1 MIRKEAITAT
11 AGRQKAF
18 ITGITGQDGSYLAE
32 TLLNLGYRVVG
43 IVRDKTKLGNI
54 AHLSKEIE
62 LYEANLADFNSVKS
76 SILESKP
83 TQIYNLG
90 GVTTLSTF
98 TENLSYATKITEG
111 APCLIFETAVDL
123 QRMGHD
129 IRVFQASSCLIFGFP
144 TDCPQNEY
152 TPVHPITPYA
162 EAKLRVD
169 LYARS
174 LREKEGLYV
183 SCGILY
189 NHESPRRPL
198 DYVTRKITAA
208 AACIYNK
215 VREIPHDRFGKPI
228 LTEDFKLGL
237 GDISTRRDWGDAR
250 DFVRAFLLMLEQ
262 DSADDYI
269 IATGETHSI
278 QDVLEIAFE
287 SLSLNWRDY
296 VIENESKPLSRFAQ
310 NKEGIRSL
318 DPTILCGDA
327 TKARLKLSWIPQIK
341 FENLIKEMVESD
353 VKIFSH

>member
-1 MIRKEAITAT
+1 MAREKAITAI
-11 AGRQKAF
+11 AERRKAF

-32 TLLNLGYRVVG
+32 LLLNLGYQVAG

-62 LYEANLADFNSVKS
+62 LYEANLADFKKLKS
-76 SILESKP
+76 SIIKSKP

-90 GVTTLSTF
+90 GVTTLSAF
-98 TENLSYATKITEG
+98 TENLPYATKITEG
-111 APCLIFETAVDL
+111 AARLIFETAADL
-123 QRMGHD
+123 QRMGHE
-129 IRVFQASSCLIFGFP
+129 IRVFQASTCLIFGSP
-144 TDCPQNEY
+144 VIWPQNED
-152 TPVHPITPYA
+152 TPVYPITPYA
-162 EAKLRVD
+162 TAKLRVD
-169 LYARS
+169 LYAKS
-174 LREKEGLYV
+174 LRESEGLCV

-215 VREIPHDRFGKPI
+215 VRKIPHDRFGELI
-228 LTEDFKLGL
+228 LTEDFRLRLGNVNA
-237 GDISTRRDWGDAR
+237 RRDWGDAR

-262 DSADDYI
+262 DMADDYI

-278 QDVLEIAFE
+278 QDVLEIAFDM
-287 SLSLNWRDY
+287 LSLNWRDY
-296 VIENESKPLSRFAQ
+296 VIEN
-310 NKEGIRSL
+310 KEYIRSKN
-318 DPTILCGDA
+318 PIILCGDA
-327 TKARLKLSWIPQIK
+327 TKARLKLNWTPQIK